1 MKHSPFDKIIAGGWC
16 GQIRPRGPGVSAT
29 DDSIMAARHI
39 GTSQCVRRWV
49 GTSILPPLKVS
60 RLLGRKLT
68 VEENK
73 DIAIAIASGGRD
85 MQRLWCGAPVNVFNC
100 K

>member
-1 MKHSPFDKIIAGGWC
+1 MQVAGGWC
-16 GQIRPRGPGVSAT
+16 GQIRRRGPGVSAT

-60 RLLGRKLT
+60 WLLGRKLT

-85 MQRLWCGAPVNVFNC
+85 TQRLWCGAPVNVFNC

>member
-1 MKHSPFDKIIAGGWC
+1 MQVAGGWC
-16 GQIRPRGPGVSAT
+16 GQIRPRGPRVSAT

-49 GTSILPPLKVS
+49 GTSILPHLKVS
-60 RLLGRKLT
+60 WLLGRKLT

-85 MQRLWCGAPVNVFNC
+85 TQRLWCGAPFNVFDC